1 VQHAAWW
8 TIVARE
14 SGGGAMTGSGVRLE
28 PIDFSDVIDR
38 VDNIFT
44 SLFLSLPNVILGI
57 AAFLIFWALS

>member
-1 VQHAAWW
+1 
-8 TIVARE
+8 
-14 SGGGAMTGSGVRLE
+14 MTGSGVRLE